1 MVHILFLIYTA
12 VLGAAFLPGGDDL
25 FILVG
30 VLTGMAILGGF
41 LRRFVLLRR
50 VGHYGRKYLSVL
62 LCLTVILP
70 YALLP
75 TWVAGCLCYAF
86 VAGWLY
92 AVPGLRLIA
101 VRMFYVATMKRAC
114 RKRNFKVE
122 SARGGLVVRTPERV
136 YDLRLCGGLYRVGL
150 VSLRDGTSYT
160 VRSIPAALA
169 GNPTAL
175 AALLGEETLRRRLVL
190 GKERTRTLVWSEEA
204 EAERVL
210 LFLPGLCE
218 WRFDGTGE
226 QALTEG
232 SVRHGVVHYGADVF
246 VERRLT

>member
-12 VLGAAFLPGGDDL
+12 VFGASFLPGGDDL

-41 LRRFVLLRR
+41 FRSVVLPRR
-50 VGHYGRKYLSVL
+50 VGHYGKKYLSAL

-75 TWVAGCLCYAF
+75 VRVAGCLCYAF

-92 AVPGLRLIA
+92 AVPGLRLVLSRA
-101 VRMFYVATMKRAC
+101 VYVASIKKAC
-114 RKRNFKVE
+114 RRRNFKVE
-122 SARGGLVVRTPERV
+122 SVRGGLVVRTPERV
-136 YDLRLCGGLYRVGL
+136 YDLRLCGAFYRVGL

-160 VRSIPAALA
+160 VQNIPTALARDPAALA
-169 GNPTAL
+169 VMQS
-175 AALLGEETLRRRLVL
+175 EETLRRRLVL
-190 GKERTRTLVWSEEA
+190 GKKRTRRLAWSEEA
-204 EAERVL
+204 GAERVL